1 MVAMKL
7 RVRQDYYRRVRRVLE
22 LSLKGGNTVKAINT
36 WAVAALRYTA
46 GIVDWTAD
54 ELKAMYNKNRKLVT
68 MNGAL
73 NPRAD
78 VDRLYVTQGRGWMPV
93 EDVVRVEEHSLSNYL
108 KRAEIGC
115 WMCLWKT
122 KENRN

>member
-1 MVAMKL
+1 M
-7 RVRQDYYRRVRRVLE
+7 
-22 LSLKGGNTVKAINT
+22 SLKGGNTVKAINT

-46 GIVDWTAD
+46 GIMDWTAD

-93 EDVVRVEEHSLSNYL
+93 VDVVRVEEHSLSNYL